1 MSNNLERLI
10 RKIVN
15 EAPMDFGDY
24 QERPHP
30 RTQQK
35 IEDPQGI
42 YAKNRAFRGG
52 VSDVEKMTSKRFKEI
67 VDYVKRYFGTQ
78 QNITNPQVKLAIQME
93 QMRSVQQAMRT
104 EPRYREQLRDL
115 AVEIAAKEDGWLSYD
130 LTMEDAINQGII
142 AKKRQNGGG
151 IVYEFNFV
159 NIVTFLGEKPI
170 NPNEFQIKPDK
181 KKKLELPKNFSF
193 DIDELTPEEQRELEI
208 EKRNVINALSQ
219 GAGKKGQF
227 LYQLYKDRLDA
238 IDPSLYDLYNKIMGA
253 NDLMY
258 FTDED
263 LIESLGGN
271 AAGSAG
277 KGANA
282 PNNDDDDEEQGGEQN
297 NEGNDN
303 DTYHSNGV
311 IFPILLHELSKV
323 FPMIQT
329 REQWRDMD
337 PELALDVMGQTD
349 TMENEPMNFRVG
361 TPLLTKMRTLLP
373 DELTLYDEGKIYK
386 PFFYKILY
394 GIPAEE
400 FLKDV
405 IANVV
410 SDNPSDNEK
419 AKRRFND
426 ILGQAKEMYR
436 KTYGDAPD
444 APDDDDDD
452 YDDDGNDILSKLD

>member
-10 RKIVN
+10 RKIVK

-24 QERPHP
+24 QERPDP
-30 RTQQK
+30 KTQRK

-52 VSDVEKMTSKRFKEI
+52 VSDVEKMTSKRFKEV

-78 QNITNPQVKLAIQME
+78 QNITNPQVKFAIQRE
-93 QMRSVQQAMRT
+93 QMRAVQQAMRT

-115 AVEIAAKEDGWLSYD
+115 AVEIAAKEDGFLSYD

-142 AKKRQNGGG
+142 AKKRRNGGG
-151 IVYEFNFV
+151 IVYEFDFV
-159 NIVTFLGEKPI
+159 NVLTFLGEQPI
-170 NPNEFQIKPDK
+170 NPNEFQIKPEE

-208 EKRNVINALSQ
+208 EKRNVINAMVQ
-219 GAGKKGQF
+219 GAGKRGQF
-227 LYQLYKDRLDA
+227 AYQAYKDRLDA
-238 IDPSLYDLYNKIMGA
+238 IDPSLYELYNKIMGA

-263 LIESLGGN
+263 LIEALGGN

-277 KGANA
+277 KGGDG
-282 PNNDDDDEEQGGEQN
+282 PDDDDDEEQGGEQE
-297 NEGNDN
+297 NEGNGN
-303 DTYHSNGV
+303 DMYTSNGL
-311 IFPILLHELSKV
+311 IFPILLHELSKM

-337 PELALDVMGQTD
+337 PEMAMDVMGQTD

-361 TPLLTKMRTLLP
+361 AELIRKMRMLLP
-373 DELTLYDEGKIYK
+373 DDLTLNNEGKIYT

-394 GIPAEE
+394 SIPAEE

-436 KTYGDAPD
+436 KTYGDD
-444 APDDDDDD
+444 EDDD
-452 YDDDGNDILSKLD
+452 YDNEDDDDGVY

>member
-10 RKIVN
+10 RKIVK

-24 QERPHP
+24 QERPDP
-30 RTQQK
+30 KTQRR

-78 QNITNPQVKLAIQME
+78 QNITNPQVKLAIQRE
-93 QMRSVQQAMRT
+93 QMRAVQQAMRT

-115 AVEIAAKEDGWLSYD
+115 AVEIAAKEDGFLSFD

-142 AKKRQNGGG
+142 AKKRRNGGG
-151 IVYEFNFV
+151 IIYEFDFV
-159 NIVTFLGEKPI
+159 NVLTFLGEQPI
-170 NPNEFQIKPDK
+170 NPNEFQIKPEE

-208 EKRNVINALSQ
+208 EKRNVINAMVQ
-219 GAGKKGQF
+219 GAGKRGQF
-227 LYQLYKDRLDA
+227 AYQAYKDRLDA
-238 IDPSLYDLYNKIMGA
+238 IDPSLYELYNKIMGA

-263 LIESLGGN
+263 LIEALGGN

-277 KGANA
+277 KGGDA
-282 PNNDDDDEEQGGEQN
+282 PNDDDDDEEQGGEQED
-297 NEGNDN
+297 EGNGN
-303 DTYHSNGV
+303 DMYTSNGL
-311 IFPILLHELSKV
+311 IFPILLHELSKM
-323 FPMIQT
+323 FPMVQT
-329 REQWRDMD
+329 REQWRGMD
-337 PELALDVMGQTD
+337 PEMAMDVMGQTD
-349 TMENEPMNFRVG
+349 TMQNEPMNFRVG
-361 TPLLTKMRTLLP
+361 AELIRKMRMLLP
-373 DELTLYDEGKIYK
+373 DDLTLNNEGKIYT

-436 KTYGDAPD
+436 KTYGDD
-444 APDDDDDD
+444 EDDD
-452 YDDDGNDILSKLD
+452 YDDDDDDDGVY